1 MTAIL
6 WVVATVCIL
15 VYPRGYT
22 KGNTKLTKLFKILSA
37 AFIAAFAV
45 TGLAGCSAEEP
56 VDMSQYAAVIDVRTP
71 AETSAGHLDGAL
83 LYDVQDPSFMAS
95 LETLDKEAD
104 YYIYCRSG
112 NRSGQAIQIMKQ
124 AGFTGQLANG
134 GSLANAAAETG
145 IAVVK

>member
-1 MTAIL
+1 
-6 WVVATVCIL
+6 
-15 VYPRGYT
+15 
-22 KGNTKLTKLFKILSA
+22 
-37 AFIAAFAV
+37 
-45 TGLAGCSAEEP
+45 
-56 VDMSQYAAVIDVRTP
+56 MSQYAAVIDVRTP

-83 LYDVQDPSFMAS
+83 LYDVQDPSFLAS